1 MNYLIELAK
10 QALDQSQK
18 LEELAKKGLWEEL
31 TDLQG
36 QHTQTVEKIM
46 LAEAEES
53 IKAELRTLLIEV
65 KTTNNRTM
73 ELADTHKKSLVK
85 EKKTMGKAAAM
96 QKALDALK

>member
-1 MNYLIELAK
+1 MNSLIELAK
-10 QALDQSQK
+10 QALDQSNQM
-18 LEELAKKGLWEEL
+18 EEFAKQAQWEEL
-31 TDLQG
+31 TELQG
-36 QHTQTVEKIM
+36 KHSQTVEKIM
-46 LAEAEES
+46 FAEAEDS

-73 ELADTHKKSLVK
+73 KLADTHKKSLVK

>member
-1 MNYLIELAK
+1 MNSLIEMAK
-10 QALDQSQK
+10 IALDQSSK
-18 LEELAKKGLWEEL
+18 MEEFAKQGQWEEL
-31 TDLQG
+31 TELQG
-36 QHTQTVEKIM
+36 EHSQTVEKIM
-46 LAEAEES
+46 LTEAEDS

-96 QKALDALK
+96 QKALKALK